1 MRLRLILLALLIAA
15 APAVQAQEH
24 GRPARTVVTFTVQ
37 GPLRIGADATTLP
50 LDLVRRLGREPSL
63 AAVDV
68 NGGIGSSPILRAVF
82 IFESVAAFER
92 WRASPGAGELLE
104 AIRKDVD
111 QPAAAIMV
119 RNWPLAGSLNES
131 T

>member
-1 MRLRLILLALLIAA
+1 MRLRLILLALLFA
-15 APAVQAQEH
+15 APAVRAQEH

-50 LDLVRRLGREPSL
+50 LDLVRRLGREPFL

-104 AIRKDVD
+104 AIRRDVD
-111 QPAAAIMV
+111 QPAASITV
-119 RNWPLAGSLNES
+119 RNWPLAGSLIEA